1 MELLRMYLEKERI
14 IKMAGSK
21 ENYEVEEIVS
31 EVQNAYDFLEQGHGM
46 LSHSILKHNFDLN
59 DRFYEVMQ
67 DLANLKEEV
76 EKTVE

>member
-1 MELLRMYLEKERI
+1 
-14 IKMAGSK
+14 MAVSK
-21 ENYEVEEIVS
+21 DNYKVEEVAA

-46 LSHSILKHNFDLN
+46 LSYSILKNNFDLN

-67 DLANLKEEV
+67 DLANLREEV